1 MIQEIKYYC
10 SPSQINDCTTDCLT
24 ILKPIDLTAHTYFH
38 NSIQEIDQE
47 NKKLSLAIGTVRSSK
62 FALILEDADN
72 MRDRLLMGLTQVTKA
87 SMLREEKLI
96 ADNATEGYRII
107 KAHGLNL
114 KRQSYQSESAG
125 LDSLVNELSSDKM
138 KAIID
143 TLPESKAFLQELISA
158 NEQFKSDF
166 EKSMAH
172 KSEIEK
178 LNSPTIQGRLIR
190 ELFNTKVVRFVNIML
205 EVDAPT
211 FAPIAK
217 MLAPYTEKINTT
229 AKASRSRKE
238 QEPTIETKAN

>member
-1 MIQEIKYYC
+1 MIQDILSYC
-10 SPSQINDCTTDCLT
+10 SPSETNDCIGDSLT
-24 ILKPIDLTAHTYFH
+24 ILKKTDFTAHTYFH
-38 NSIQEIDQE
+38 NSIQETDQE
-47 NKKLSLAIGTVRSSK
+47 NQKLSLAIGTVRSSK

-87 SMLREEKLI
+87 SLLREEKLI
-96 ADNATEGYRII
+96 ADNATEVYRII
-107 KAHGLNL
+107 KAHGLDL

-125 LDSLVNELSSDKM
+125 IDSLVNELSSDKM

-172 KSEIEK
+172 KSEFEK
-178 LNSPTIQGRLIR
+178 LNSPSIQKKLIR
-190 ELFNTKVVRFVNIML
+190 NLFNTKIVRFVNMMAD
-205 EVDAPT
+205 VDPVT

-217 MLAPYTEKINTT
+217 QLAPYTEKINTT
-229 AKASRSRKE
+229 AKARKSRKE
-238 QEPTIETKAN
+238 QDPAVELEAN